1 MKRNILV
8 LLTCSLGMTAW
19 GETHVL
25 DGAQSSNSIVYVAR
39 YSYDDMGNMVLRR
52 WVPNYASL
60 RMEDGGDSPEELRNL
75 VEGVDVSVRAD
86 NLWRNVRFSISG
98 GNVENGQLS
107 VYTTSGSLVAEHSFT
122 GNTFTLDLSSLDR
135 RLYIFHL
142 STEYGVKDFKLM
154 KTK

>member
-52 WVPNYASL
+52 WVPNY
-60 RMEDGGDSPEELRNL
+60 EELRNL

>member
-75 VEGVDVSVRAD
+75 VE
-86 NLWRNVRFSISG
+86 
-98 GNVENGQLS
+98 
-107 VYTTSGSLVAEHSFT
+107 
-122 GNTFTLDLSSLDR
+122 R
-135 RLYIFHL
+135 RLPGRI
-142 STEYGVKDFKLM
+142 EKLGRRSGR
-154 KTK
+154 KCKG

>member
-98 GNVENGQLS
+98 GTWSRVQRDVERTPEGDGAGWIRKTPRGGRLDG
-107 VYTTSGSLVAEHSFT
+107 SG
-122 GNTFTLDLSSLDR
+122 
-135 RLYIFHL
+135 RLFGRPEA
-142 STEYGVKDFKLM
+142 SNRTARGV
-154 KTK
+154 

>member
-39 YSYDDMGNMVLRR
+39 YSYDDIGNMVLRR
-52 WVPNYASL
+52 WAPNYASL

-122 GNTFTLDLSSLDR
+122 GNTYRRSIPTSSTSS
-135 RLYIFHL
+135 YP
-142 STEYGVKDFKLM
+142 G
-154 KTK
+154 

>member
-1 MKRNILV
+1 
-8 LLTCSLGMTAW
+8 MTAW

-98 GNVENGQLS
+98 QKVE
-107 VYTTSGSLVAEHSFT
+107 
-122 GNTFTLDLSSLDR
+122 
-135 RLYIFHL
+135 
-142 STEYGVKDFKLM
+142 K
-154 KTK
+154 

>member
-1 MKRNILV
+1 MKASMKLMAFMAAA
-8 LLTCSLGMTAW
+8 LLSLTA
-19 GETHVL
+19 
-25 DGAQSSNSIVYVAR
+25 DGKKQQQDSSVVYVAR

-52 WVPNYASL
+52 WAPNYASL

-107 VYTTSGSLVAEHSFT
+107 VYTTSGSNHF
-122 GNTFTLDLSSLDR
+122 
-135 RLYIFHL
+135 
-142 STEYGVKDFKLM
+142 
-154 KTK
+154 

>member
-52 WVPNYASL
+52 WVP
-60 RMEDGGDSPEELRNL
+60 GDSPEELRNL

-98 GNVENGQLS
+98 QKVE
-107 VYTTSGSLVAEHSFT
+107 
-122 GNTFTLDLSSLDR
+122 
-135 RLYIFHL
+135 
-142 STEYGVKDFKLM
+142 K
-154 KTK
+154 